1 MHHLWLIKYDTRI
14 ITNMLRL
21 NNCVLGPSRHVR
33 AYYRMPLFSPD
44 FLFSDPFGHETFRL
58 LLRCL
63 PLAGVDTE
71 SSAIA
76 QKISHPLFFLPPHAA
91 RAPTKSPNIAHFGS
105 LVSSMRATNPAN
117 SIRLLRI
124 IASVLSLP
132 AFMNVSRYEIRW
144 SMRLFFRQPMQRVRK
159 LWWARRSVPQWHAR
173 GLYVTQP
180 YSIVSSTSALRIP
193 ILSSPGRSVGGIV

>member
-14 ITNMLRL
+14 ITNMLGL

-71 SSAIA
+71 SSAIV

-132 AFMNVSRYEIRW
+132 AFMNVSRHEIRW
-144 SMRLFFRQPMQRVRK
+144 SIDLSPTDAASQEVVVGSAQCATM
-159 LWWARRSVPQWHAR
+159 ARAR
-173 GLYVTQP
+173 ASRDAAVQYCFE
-180 YSIVSSTSALRIP
+180 Y
-193 ILSSPGRSVGGIV
+193 LSS